1 MATDCGYGNMKEIVE
16 AGSEEASAQRQAGMD
31 CRERDQPNQVRNDP
45 MRRFVATP
53 HSASL
58 PVMGRA
64 VRLETNCSKL
74 LKFMVELFSSYP
86 EAPTECPAFL
96 WRIVVEFDG
105 QTVGLW
111 PQRSVFSDDGLR
123 WAQFGQRNFLAVDL
137 EMREAVAFVSEG
149 LIENELGFTSP
160 FLDNLL
166 CLTVGSLG
174 LVSLWANCVSRED
187 RGVLLL
193 GEPNNGKTSA
203 SYLAKKL
210 GLEFYADEGVFL
222 ELESGVLRGW
232 GGFWPPTFRPEALE
246 FLSELKDQSSPCFH
260 RAFVVHHLTRDAR
273 RSSRSPVQPIC
284 CLFLERQSSASLGL
298 SRIARDD
305 VARRLAGS
313 VLFQDDALFLGQQT
327 TVLHALECLP
337 AYVLRYG
344 NDPAVAAA
352 VAQNLLAADDHIEH
366 DPKLLAAKN
375 VGGTSP
381 LPSAQI

>member
-1 MATDCGYGNMKEIVE
+1 MERAVE
-16 AGSEEASAQRQAGMD
+16 DRSVEASAQRQAGMQGGD
-31 CRERDQPNQVRNDP
+31 RDQSKQVRNDP

-53 HSASL
+53 YTVFL
-58 PVMGRA
+58 PVMRRT
-64 VRLETNCSKL
+64 VRFETNSPKL
-74 LKFMVELFSSYP
+74 LRHLVELFSCYP

-105 QTVGLW
+105 QICGPW
-111 PQRSVFSDDGLR
+111 PQRSIFSDSDLR

-137 EMREAVAFVSEG
+137 EAREAIAFVSER
-149 LIENELGFTSP
+149 LIEDELGFTSP

-174 LVSLWANCVSRED
+174 LVPLWANCVAREH
-187 RGVLLL
+187 RGVLLF

-203 SYLAKKL
+203 SYLAKRL

-246 FLSELKDQSSPCFH
+246 FFTELKERTSPCFH
-260 RAFVVHHLTRDAR
+260 RDFVVHHLTRDAR
-273 RSSRSPVQPIC
+273 GSSRSPVQPIC
-284 CLFLERQSSASLGL
+284 CLFLERQSSASPGL
-298 SRIARDD
+298 SQIARDD
-305 VARRLAGS
+305 LARLLAGS
-313 VLFQDDALFLGQQT
+313 VLFQDDDRFLGQQT
-327 TVLHALECLP
+327 RVLHALEVLP

-344 NDPAVAAA
+344 NDPVVAAV
-352 VAQNLLAADDHIEH
+352 VARDLLAAEDHTE
-366 DPKLLAAKN
+366 PGRELLAAKN
-375 VGGTSP
+375 MGGTSP

>member
-1 MATDCGYGNMKEIVE
+1 MHGRD
-16 AGSEEASAQRQAGMD
+16 
-31 CRERDQPNQVRNDP
+31 RDQSKQVRNDP

-53 HSASL
+53 YFVFL
-58 PVMGRA
+58 PVMRRT
-64 VRLETNCSKL
+64 VRLETNSPKL
-74 LKFMVELFSSYP
+74 LKHMAELFSCYP

-105 QTVGLW
+105 QISGPW
-111 PQRSVFSDDGLR
+111 PQRSAFCADGLR

-137 EMREAVAFVSEG
+137 EAREAIAFVSER
-149 LIENELGFTSP
+149 LIEDELGFTSP

-174 LVSLWANCVSRED
+174 LVPLWANCVAREH
-187 RGVLLL
+187 RGVLLF

-222 ELESGVLRGW
+222 ELESGLLRGW

-246 FLSELKDQSSPCFH
+246 FFTELKERTSPCLH
-260 RAFVVHHLTRDAR
+260 RNFVVHHLMRDAR
-273 RSSRSPVQPIC
+273 SSSRSPVQPIC

-298 SRIARDD
+298 SRITRDD
-305 VARRLAGS
+305 LARLLAGS
-313 VLFQDDALFLGQQT
+313 VLFQDDDRFLGQQT
-327 TVLHALECLP
+327 RVLHALEVLP

-344 NDPAVAAA
+344 HDPAVAAA
-352 VAQNLLAADDHIEH
+352 VAQDLLAADDHIEN
-366 DPKLLAAKN
+366 DQELLAAKN

>member
-1 MATDCGYGNMKEIVE
+1 MKRVADASSIETAMRGRADMVCGEGILAK
-16 AGSEEASAQRQAGMD
+16 
-31 CRERDQPNQVRNDP
+31 QVRNDP

-53 HSASL
+53 HSVFL
-58 PVMGRA
+58 PVMRRT
-64 VRLETNCSKL
+64 VRFETNSPKL
-74 LKFMVELFSSYP
+74 LKHMAELFSCYP

-105 QTVGLW
+105 QISGPW
-111 PQRSVFSDDGLR
+111 PQRSAFSDEGLR
-123 WAQFGQRNFLAVDL
+123 WVQFGQRNFLAVDL
-137 EMREAVAFVSEG
+137 EAREAIAFVSET
-149 LIENELGFTSP
+149 LIEDELGFTSP

-174 LVSLWANCVSRED
+174 LVPLWANCVARED
-187 RGVLLL
+187 RGVLLF

-203 SYLAKKL
+203 SYLAKRL

-222 ELESGVLRGW
+222 ELESGLLRGW

-246 FLSELKDQSSPCFH
+246 FFTELKERTSPCFH
-260 RAFVVHHLTRDAR
+260 RNFVVHHLIRDAR
-273 RSSRSPVQPIC
+273 SSSRSPVQPIC
-284 CLFLERQSSASLGL
+284 CLFLERQSSTSLGL

-305 VARRLAGS
+305 LGRLLAGS
-313 VLFQDDALFLGQQT
+313 VLFQDDDRFLGQQT
-327 TVLHALECLP
+327 KVLHALEVLP

-344 NDPAVAAA
+344 HDPAVAAA
-352 VAQNLLAADDHIEH
+352 VAQDLLAADDHIEH
-366 DPKLLAAKN
+366 DQELLAAKN